1 MHPEY
6 AEFAGSAARMLD
18 DDLCAA
24 IGAADAEPA
33 TFRLDAYQQQAF
45 LAALSGEVVWRL
57 EGRRAA

>member
-1 MHPEY
+1 
-6 AEFAGSAARMLD
+6 MLD